1 MARYICRKMNSPWYL
16 TLILKTIER
25 LNEIRL
31 GFGKRST
38 KRKIIDIQREVQQIK
53 KHIVFFETLVDE
65 LSNELWEKEN

>member
-1 MARYICRKMNSPWYL
+1 MNSPWYL